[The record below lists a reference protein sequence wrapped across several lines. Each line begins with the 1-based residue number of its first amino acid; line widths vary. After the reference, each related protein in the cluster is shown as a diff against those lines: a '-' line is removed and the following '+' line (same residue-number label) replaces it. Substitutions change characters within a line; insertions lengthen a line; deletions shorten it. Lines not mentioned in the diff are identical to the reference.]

1 MLPSNND
8 MIPQNVPPN
17 QVELPYIVP
26 RNIPEIQNERNRQIQ
41 QSLSFVQN
49 RMVRGLASANPF
61 KNYPLYPAD
70 E

>member
-1 MLPSNND
+1 MLPYNND

-49 RMVRGLASANPF
+49 RMVR
-61 KNYPLYPAD
+61 
-70 E
+70 